1 MSENLD
7 LVRSLYRDHFERGE
21 FFGRAEWAHPEIEC
35 VIVDGPAHDSGIGVA
50 GMARVWKGFL
60 AAYDDFL
67 ATVEEYREIDA
78 QRILVLLRFSGRGK
92 ASGLEIG
99 SMSTRNASVYDIDGG
114 LVRRLALYWDRE
126 RAFADLGIEE

>member
-21 FFGRAEWAHPEIEC
+21 FFGAAEWAHPEIEC
-35 VIVDGPAHDSGIGVA
+35 VLVDGPAPDSGSGLA

-60 AAYDDFL
+60 AAYDDFS

-78 QRILVLLRFSGRGK
+78 RRVLVLLRFTGRGR
-92 ASGLEIG
+92 ASGLELG
-99 SMSTRNASVYDIDGG
+99 SMSTRNASVYDIEGG

-126 RAFADLGIEE
+126 RAFADLGLAE